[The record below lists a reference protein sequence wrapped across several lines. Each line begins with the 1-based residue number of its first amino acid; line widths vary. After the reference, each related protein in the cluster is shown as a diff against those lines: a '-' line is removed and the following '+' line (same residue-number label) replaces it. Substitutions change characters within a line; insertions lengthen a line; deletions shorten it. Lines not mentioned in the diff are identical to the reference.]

1 MATTTIAVPASALP
15 AASRTI
21 SLDAARRM
29 TFLYLGTTVV
39 LFLAMGL
46 LGLTM
51 RAQQAGILSLT
62 PRQFY
67 AILTLHGTG
76 MVTAALLGT
85 MAALWYVVQP
95 AVRLDLAPMRLGYGI
110 AMAGVL
116 CVAIS
121 TLWGGFAAGWT
132 FLYPLPFFGWWP
144 TWSTALFL
152 LGDMLVGLA
161 FGMFCL
167 VVLIEALR
175 TYGDL
180 AHALALPMLR
190 GRAGGHGT
198 PAGIPPPPVLIATIT
213 AIQGVII
220 AGSGMVIGIGLL
232 GHLADAGVGLD
243 PLWAKNITFFFGH
256 SIANISIY
264 LAAGMLYAIMP
275 RYANRDWPI
284 TRPVVVAWLGVL
296 VFVLPAYFHHLYM
309 DFVQPLAL
317 DVAGEG
323 ITYAAV
329 AGSLVV
335 TIFGALLLV
344 WRSAFRWTLGSILL
358 YAGFS
363 GWLIGGIAATLD
375 VLIPFN
381 FHLHNTLWVVGHFHT
396 YYLLGV
402 ILFLFGFLTHL
413 LEEAAATES
422 SRRVRTLV
430 PGAILAGGYGLVGI
444 WLLAGLLSLP
454 RRYAVQPPGGETL
467 ARFAVGA
474 VLVLVVGL
482 LGLLGEWW
490 RLVVVGQRRQQTL
503 AAGLPLLDEALL
515 RRAGFHRVS

>member
-1 MATTTIAVPASALP
+1 MAAIAVTAHEAAVPAARG
-15 AASRTI
+15 AS
-21 SLDAARRM
+21 LAEARRV

-39 LFLAMGL
+39 LFLIMGL

-51 RAQQAGILSLT
+51 RAQQAGILSLD
-62 PRQFY
+62 PQQFY

-76 MVTAALLGT
+76 MVAAALLGT

-95 AVRLDLAPMRLGYGI
+95 ALRLSAGPMRLGYGI
-110 AMAGVL
+110 ALAGML
-116 CVAIS
+116 CAVVS
-121 TLWGGFAAGWT
+121 TLWGGFAAAWT

-144 TWSTALFL
+144 VWSTGLFL

-161 FGMFCL
+161 FGTFCL

-175 TYGDL
+175 TYGGL
-180 AHALALPMLR
+180 ANALALPVLR
-190 GRAGGHGT
+190 QRAGGHGT
-198 PAGIPPPPVLIATIT
+198 PPGMPAPPVLIATVT

-243 PLWAKNITFFFGH
+243 PLWAKNITYFFGH

-275 RYANRDWPI
+275 HYAGRQWPT
-284 TRPVVVAWLGVL
+284 TRPVVLAWLGVL

-344 WRSAFRWTLGSILL
+344 WRSSFRWTLGSVLL

-402 ILFLFGFLTHL
+402 MLFLFGFLTHL
-413 LEEAAATES
+413 LEEAAATE
-422 SRRVRTLV
+422 
-430 PGAILAGGYGLVGI
+430 
-444 WLLAGLLSLP
+444 
-454 RRYAVQPPGGETL
+454 
-467 ARFAVGA
+467 
-474 VLVLVVGL
+474 
-482 LGLLGEWW
+482 
-490 RLVVVGQRRQQTL
+490 
-503 AAGLPLLDEALL
+503 
-515 RRAGFHRVS
+515 